1 MTEANS
7 KHPINRS
14 GNNIFDTIKM
24 QREFFATGKT
34 IEFNFRRQ
42 LLLNLRRM
50 IDENESLIIEALRA
64 DLGKSPKESYLTEIG
79 MIHQEINHALR
90 MLKIWTTPHKTQ
102 TPWYLFPSRSYK
114 YKRPLGLTLI
124 FSPWNYPFNLT
135 IIPLI
140 SSIAAGNCT
149 ILKLSEHSKN
159 TTALLTELID
169 RYFDREYIATATD
182 SFAAVRAIRTEGF
195 DLVFYTGG
203 TLVAK
208 LVAKAAANQ
217 LTPVIYELGGKS
229 PCIVDKTANIKIAA
243 KRIVAGKLLN
253 AGQTCVAPD
262 YLFVDSSVKDE
273 LVYYIGEFSKQFYSP
288 NPCGSVMYPKII
300 NSLHFERLKAYL
312 EDGDIIMGGDVDE
325 KTNKISLTL
334 IENLKK
340 TSKLHYEEIFG
351 PILPVYEFSDIDIVI
366 NFISKRDKPLA
377 LYLFTTDKKTRD
389 KVVKHLD
396 FGGGCIND
404 TVIHM
409 SNPHLPFGGVGMS
422 GSGRYHGKAGFD
434 AFSNETSVL
443 QSSNIDWNPVR
454 YPPFSDSTS
463 LVKLIFRHL
472 T

>member
-1 MTEANS
+1 MIES
-7 KHPINRS
+7 SPKHPINRS
-14 GNNIFDTIKM
+14 GNNIFDTIIM

-34 IEFNFRRQ
+34 IDINFRKQ

-50 IDENESLIIEALRA
+50 INENESLIVEALRA

-79 MIHQEINHALR
+79 MVQQEINYTLR
-90 MLKIWTTPHKTQ
+90 NLKIWAAPHKTQ
-102 TPWYLFPSRSYK
+102 IPWYLFPSRAYK
-114 YKRPLGLTLI
+114 YKRPLGLTLV

-135 IIPLI
+135 MIPLI

-159 TTALLTELID
+159 TTNLICELID

-203 TLVAK
+203 ALIAK
-208 LVAKAAANQ
+208 LIAKAAAVR
-217 LTPVIYELGGKS
+217 LTPVVYELGGKS
-229 PCIVDKTANIKIAA
+229 PCIVDKTANIKLAA
-243 KRIVAGKLLN
+243 KRIVSGKLLN

-262 YLFVDSSVKDE
+262 YLFVDSAVKDE
-273 LVYYIGEFSKQFYSP
+273 LVRYMKEYAEQFYSS

-300 NSLHFERLKAYL
+300 NNMHFERLRAYL
-312 EDGDIIMGGDVDE
+312 SDGDIIIGGDVDE
-325 KTNKISLTL
+325 KNNKISLTL

-377 LYLFTTDKKTRD
+377 LYLFTTDKKNRE
-389 KVVKHLD
+389 KVVRQLD

-404 TVIHM
+404 TVMHVA
-409 SNPHLPFGGVGMS
+409 NPHLPFGGVGMS
-422 GSGRYHGKAGFD
+422 GSGRYHGKSGFD
-434 AFSNETSVL
+434 TFSNETSVL
-443 QSSNIDWNPVR
+443 QSSNIDWNPLR
-454 YPPFSDSTS
+454 YPPYSDSIS
-463 LVKLIFRHL
+463 MLRLIFRHL